1 MAKTYSIA
9 IDGPAGAGK
18 STIAKALAKE
28 LGYYYVDTGAIYRT
42 VAYFLDLLGISPKD
56 ADGVERYIDELTVE
70 IEYDE
75 NGLQHMLMN
84 GMDVTGEIRTQDISQ
99 KASLVS
105 AQPVV
110 REMLLDMQRDVAKK
124 HNVIMDG
131 RDIGTVVLPK
141 ADVKIFL
148 TATAEVRAKRR
159 CDELNAKGLK
169 SDYAKVLK
177 EIEQRDYQDTHRPIA
192 PLKMARDSVKLDTT
206 NLDIDGVLA
215 EMKRIIV
222 QKVPICVSK

>member
-18 STIAKALAKE
+18 STIAKRLAKE
-28 LGYYYVDTGAIYRT
+28 LGYKYVDTGAIYRT
-42 VAYFLDLLGISPKD
+42 VAYFLDLLGVSPKD
-56 ADGVERYIDELTVE
+56 VDGVERYIDELTIN

-75 NGLQHMLMN
+75 EGLQHMIMN

-105 AQPVV
+105 AHAVV
-110 REMLLDMQRDVAKK
+110 REVLLDMQRDVAKEY
-124 HNVIMDG
+124 NVIMDG

-148 TATAEVRAKRR
+148 TASAEVRAKRR
-159 CDELNAKGLK
+159 TDELLAKGQK
-169 SDYAKVLK
+169 ANFDTILK
-177 EIEQRDYQDTHRPIA
+177 EIQQRDYQDTHRPIA
-192 PLKMARDSVKLDTT
+192 PLKMAKDSVKVDTSDM
-206 NLDIDGVLA
+206 DIEGVVA
-215 EMKRIIV
+215 AIREIV
-222 QKVPICVSK
+222 GKKIPL

>member
-18 STIAKALAKE
+18 STMAKRLAKE

-42 VAYFLDLLGISPKD
+42 VAYFMDLLGVSPKD
-56 ADGVERYIDELTVE
+56 ADGVERYIDELNIE
-70 IEYDE
+70 IQYDE
-75 NGLQHMLMN
+75 DGKQHMLMN
-84 GMDVTGEIRTQDISQ
+84 GMDVTDEIRTQDISQ

-110 REMLLDMQRDVAKK
+110 REVLLDMQRDVAKA

-148 TATAEVRAKRR
+148 TATPEVRAKRR
-159 CDELNAKGLK
+159 TDELLAKGQQAE
-169 SDYAKVLK
+169 YETVQK
-177 EIEQRDYQDTHRPIA
+177 EIQQRDYQDTHREIA
-192 PLKMARDSVKLDTT
+192 PLKMARDSIKLDTSE
-206 NLDIDGVLA
+206 LDIEGVVEA
-215 EMKRIIV
+215 MKKIIGE
-222 QKVPICVSK
+222 KIPL

>member
-18 STIAKALAKE
+18 STVARALARE

-70 IEYDE
+70 IVYDE
-75 NGLQHMLMN
+75 EGKQHMLMN
-84 GMDVTGEIRTQDISQ
+84 GMDVTDDIRTQDISQ

-105 AQPVV
+105 AHKVV
-110 REMLLDMQRDVAKK
+110 RDMLLDMQRDVAKK

-141 ADVKIFL
+141 ATVKFYL
-148 TATAEVRAKRR
+148 TASAEVRAKRR
-159 CDELNAKGLK
+159 CQELLDKGQK
-169 SDYAKVLK
+169 AQYDQVLQQ
-177 EIEQRDYQDTHRPIA
+177 IRQRDHQDMNRPIA
-192 PLKMARDSVKLDTT
+192 PLKQAKDAILVDSS
-206 NLDIDGVLA
+206 DITAQQVI
-215 EMKRIIV
+215 EKMKQIAGEKIGL
-222 QKVPICVSK
+222 

>member
-18 STIAKALAKE
+18 STIARRLAKE

-42 VAYFLDLLGISPKD
+42 VAYFLDLLGVSPKD
-56 ADGVERYIDELTVE
+56 VDGVTRYIDAMTVE

-75 NGLQHMLMN
+75 DGKQHMLMN
-84 GMDVTGEIRTQDISQ
+84 GMDVTDDIRTQDISQ

-105 AQPVV
+105 AHAVV
-110 REMLLDMQRDVAKK
+110 REVLLDMQREVARK

-141 ADVKIFL
+141 ANVKIFL
-148 TATAEVRAKRR
+148 TASAEVRAERR
-159 CDELNAKGLK
+159 YKEMLEKGQKANLQQ
-169 SDYAKVLK
+169 VLK
-177 EIEQRDYQDTHRPIA
+177 DIQQRDYQDTHRDIA
-192 PLKMARDSVKLDTT
+192 PLKMARDSIKVDTSDMDLEQVT
-206 NLDIDGVLA
+206 AAI
-215 EMKRIIV
+215 KKIV
-222 QKVPICVSK
+222 EEKIPV

>member
-18 STIAKALAKE
+18 STIARALAKE

-56 ADGVERYIDELTVE
+56 VDGVSRYIDELTVQ

-75 NGLQHMLMN
+75 EGKQHMLMN
-84 GMDVTGEIRTQDISQ
+84 GMDVTDEIRTQDISQ

-105 AQPVV
+105 AHAVV

-141 ADVKIFL
+141 ATVKIFL
-148 TATAEVRAKRR
+148 TADPQVRAKRR
-159 CDELNAKGLK
+159 YEELIAKGQKANL
-169 SDYAKVLK
+169 DVILK
-177 EIEQRDYQDTHRPIA
+177 EIQQRDYQDTHREIA
-192 PLKMARDSVKLDTT
+192 PLKMARDSIKVDTSA
-206 NLDIDGVLA
+206 LDIQGVIDAIRSIVA
-215 EMKRIIV
+215 EKIPV
-222 QKVPICVSK
+222 

>member
-1 MAKTYSIA
+1 MAKTYAIA

-18 STIAKALAKE
+18 STIAKRLAKE

-42 VAYFLDLLGISPKD
+42 VAYFMDLLGVSPKD
-56 ADGVERYIDELTVE
+56 ADGVERYIDELTIQ

-75 NGLQHMLMN
+75 EGKQHMLMN
-84 GMDVTGEIRTQDISQ
+84 GMDVTDEIRTPDISQ

-110 REMLLDMQRDVAKK
+110 REVLLDMQRDVAKA

-148 TATAEVRAKRR
+148 TASPEVRAQRR
-159 CDELNAKGLK
+159 CDELLAKGQNVN
-169 SDYAKVLK
+169 YEQVLK
-177 EIEQRDYQDTHRPIA
+177 DIIQRDYQDTHREIA
-192 PLKMARDSVKLDTT
+192 PLKLARDSVKVDASE
-206 NLDIDGVLA
+206 LDIDGVIA
-215 EMKRIIV
+215 AMKEII
-222 QKVPICVSK
+222 QKKVAK